1 MAPHDRGKP
10 ETGRASA
17 IAQLL
22 RDPFNCLGP
31 YSDAA
36 PRDCHEL
43 RFIATDDAHME
54 GAFKTPGLRNVAARS
69 LHAFGPDRHAV
80 RRGEALRGGAQSGHK
95 PQRKAADG
103 LVGTRNCGPGLGFL
117 NTLSSP
123 IREGN

>member
-1 MAPHDRGKP
+1 MTDQYFHNTGVAPHDRGKP

-54 GAFKTPGLRNVAARS
+54 GAFKTPGLRNVARALPTCIRARS
-69 LHAFGPDRHAV
+69 ARCP
-80 RRGEALRGGAQSGHK
+80 
-95 PQRKAADG
+95 
-103 LVGTRNCGPGLGFL
+103 TW
-117 NTLSSP
+117 
-123 IREGN
+123 